1 VRYWEKAK
9 RAALPVPADFADFWQ
24 AFEWMGLQR
33 HLKVLGIFAR
43 IHYRDGK
50 PKYLADTPR
59 FLAYAR
65 DVAKRY
71 NELAPLGRLLDELE

>member
-1 VRYWEKAK
+1 
-9 RAALPVPADFADFWQ
+9 
-24 AFEWMGLQR
+24 MGLQR

-50 PKYLADTPR
+50 PGYLEDTPR

-65 DVAKRY
+65 PVAERY
-71 NELAPLGRLLDELE
+71 SELSGLVSLLDIVEKRAPHAAYTF